1 MIHSASHTRLIVT
14 ATINGYQAP
23 FLIDTGATVGLIDR
37 NRVNEF
43 RINEGPKYN
52 GTLVGAGGKMRGVR
66 YCYTLA
72 VLNDGEKSKHI
83 GQFLLADID
92 DVVESI
98 EHQTGIRILGIISLP
113 QMKVAGVNIDTNS
126 NLIKLE

>member
-1 MIHSASHTRLIVT
+1 MQSLSEKRLLVN
-14 ATINGYQAP
+14 ATINGYTAP

-43 RINEGPKYN
+43 RINDGPKYN

-72 VLNDGEKSKHI
+72 VLNDGEKSKPI

-98 EHQTGIRILGIISLP
+98 EEQTGIRILGIISLP
-113 QMKVAGVNIDTNS
+113 QMKVAGVRIDTNS

>member
-1 MIHSASHTRLIVT
+1 MQSLTEKRLIVE
-14 ATINGYQAP
+14 ATVNGYTAP

-72 VLNDGEKSKHI
+72 VLTDGDKSKSI

-92 DVVESI
+92 AVVESI
-98 EHQTGIRILGIISLP
+98 EAQTGIRILGIVSLP
-113 QMKVAGVNIDTNS
+113 QMKFAGVNVDANS
-126 NLIKLE
+126 NLVTLE

>member
-1 MIHSASHTRLIVT
+1 MQSLSKTRLIVN
-14 ATINGYQAP
+14 ATVNGYTAP

-52 GTLVGAGGKMRGVR
+52 GTLVGAGGKLRGVR
-66 YCYTLA
+66 YCYSLA
-72 VLNDGEKSKHI
+72 VVGDTPI

-98 EHQTGIRILGIISLP
+98 KEQTGIQILGIMSL
-113 QMKVAGVNIDTNS
+113 QQIKDSKMIIDAKHNE
-126 NLIKLE
+126 IKFIGDE

>member
-1 MIHSASHTRLIVT
+1 MQSLSNKRLIVE
-14 ATINGYQAP
+14 ATINGYTAP

-66 YCYTLA
+66 YCYSLA
-72 VLNDGEKSKHI
+72 VLEDGEKSKPI

-92 DVVESI
+92 DVVKSI
-98 EHQTGIRILGIISLP
+98 EASTGIRILGIISLP
-113 QMKVAGVNIDTNS
+113 QMKVAGMRIDTNS
-126 NLIKLE
+126 NLIILE

>member
-1 MIHSASHTRLIVT
+1 MQSLSEKRLIVT
-14 ATINGYQAP
+14 ATINGYEAP
-23 FLIDTGATVGLIDR
+23 FLVDTGATVGLIDR

-43 RINEGPKYN
+43 RINQGPKYN
-52 GTLVGAGGKMRGVR
+52 GTLVGAGGKLRDVR

-72 VLNDGEKSKHI
+72 VLEDGEKQKPI

-98 EHQTGIRILGIISLP
+98 EAQTGIRILGIISLP
-113 QMKVAGVNIDTNS
+113 QMKAAGVRIDTNS
-126 NLIKLE
+126 NLIILE

>member
-1 MIHSASHTRLIVT
+1 
-14 ATINGYQAP
+14 
-23 FLIDTGATVGLIDR
+23 
-37 NRVNEF
+37 
-43 RINEGPKYN
+43 
-52 GTLVGAGGKMRGVR
+52 MRGVR

-72 VLNDGEKSKHI
+72 VLEDGEKSKPI

-98 EHQTGIRILGIISLP
+98 EAQTGIRILGIISLP

-126 NLIKLE
+126 NILTLE

>member
-1 MIHSASHTRLIVT
+1 MQSLSNKRLIVS
-14 ATINGYQAP
+14 ATVNGYEAP

-43 RINEGPKYN
+43 RINEGKRYH
-52 GTLVGAGGKMRGVR
+52 GTLVGAGGKMRNVHF
-66 YCYTLA
+66 CYSLA
-72 VLNDGEKSKHI
+72 VLNDGEKSKSI

-92 DVVESI
+92 EVVQSI
-98 EHQTGIRILGIISLP
+98 EAQTGIRILGIISLP
-113 QMKVAGVNIDTNS
+113 QMKAAGVNIDTNS

>member
-1 MIHSASHTRLIVT
+1 MESLTEKRLIVE
-14 ATINGYQAP
+14 ATVNGYTAP
-23 FLIDTGATVGLIDR
+23 FLVDTGATVGLIDR

-43 RINEGPKYN
+43 RINEGPRYN

-66 YCYTLA
+66 YCYSLA
-72 VLNDGEKSKHI
+72 ILEDGEKQKPI

-98 EHQTGIRILGIISLP
+98 EAQTGIRILGIISLP
-113 QMKVAGVNIDTNS
+113 QMKVAGMRIDTNS
-126 NLIKLE
+126 NLIILE

>member
-1 MIHSASHTRLIVT
+1 MQSLSNKRLIVN
-14 ATINGYQAP
+14 ATVNGYAAP

-37 NRVNEF
+37 TRINEF

-52 GTLVGAGGKMRGVR
+52 GSLVGAGGKMRGVR

-72 VLNDGEKSKHI
+72 VLEDGEKSKPI

-98 EHQTGIRILGIISLP
+98 EAQTGIRILGIISLP

-126 NLIKLE
+126 DILTLE

>member
-1 MIHSASHTRLIVT
+1 MQSLSNKRLIVN
-14 ATINGYQAP
+14 ATINGYTAP

-66 YCYTLA
+66 YCYSLA
-72 VLNDGEKSKHI
+72 VLNDGEKSKPI

-98 EHQTGIRILGIISLP
+98 EASTGIRILGIISLP
-113 QMKVAGVNIDTNS
+113 QMKVAGVRIDTNS

>member
-1 MIHSASHTRLIVT
+1 MQSLSEKRLIVN
-14 ATINGYQAP
+14 ATINGYEAP
-23 FLIDTGATVGLIDR
+23 FLVDTGATVGLIDR

-66 YCYTLA
+66 YCYSLA
-72 VLNDGEKSKHI
+72 VLNDGEKSKPI

-98 EHQTGIRILGIISLP
+98 EVQTGIRILGIISLP
-113 QMKVAGVNIDTNS
+113 QMKIAGVNIDANS
-126 NLIKLE
+126 NILTLE

>member
-1 MIHSASHTRLIVT
+1 MQSLSNKRLIVE
-14 ATINGYQAP
+14 ATVNGYTAP
-23 FLIDTGATVGLIDR
+23 FLIDTGATVRLIDR
-37 NRVNEF
+37 SRINEF

-52 GTLVGAGGKMRGVR
+52 GTLVGAGGEMRGVR

-72 VLNDGEKSKHI
+72 VLEDGEKSKPI

-98 EHQTGIRILGIISLP
+98 EAQTGIRILGIISLP
-113 QMKVAGVNIDTNS
+113 QMKVAGVRIDTNS
-126 NLIKLE
+126 NILTLE